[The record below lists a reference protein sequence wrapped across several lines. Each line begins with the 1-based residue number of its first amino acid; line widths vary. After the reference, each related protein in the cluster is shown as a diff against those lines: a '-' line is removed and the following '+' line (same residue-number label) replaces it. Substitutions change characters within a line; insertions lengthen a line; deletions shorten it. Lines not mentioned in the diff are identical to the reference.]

1 MHNMSKV
8 MCFHLLPSCGT
19 MHFRYYDTNCVFCNI
34 CRITL
39 ELQKEAK
46 VSKLN
51 HRNIVAL
58 FATVCE
64 PGHYGIVME
73 YVRHGALDDYILSN
87 DVCCSVSLSYKRTY
101 LCIFL

>member
-1 MHNMSKV
+1 MFSFISQVVILCIFGIMILIA
-8 MCFHLLPSCGT
+8 F
-19 MHFRYYDTNCVFCNI
+19 FCNI

-73 YVRHGALDDYILSN
+73 FVHHGALDDYILSN
-87 DVCCSVSLSYKRTY
+87 DVCCSVSFSYKRTY